1 MHVFTATV
9 GTGDAAL
16 AVLVV
21 QHSAGQSLEAM
32 FETLYTD
39 HADARQQAAC
49 VVVRP
54 DVRDRFVPGDLT
66 AAVTGARPDSPFLDA
81 LRDAL
86 STPDL
91 AFARMPDM
99 PIAVLHTSGEALH
112 LSANINPAGT
122 DTPFASRKLDETAI
136 LSAIRERE
144 LVCLVERSRALLPM
158 IPGSFYRAPSQRL
171 ARAFLRVGNI
181 QFSRHAID
189 AVCFWLLPHMHNC
202 AAILVDT
209 WSISSIAFDL
219 AGLVGDA
226 RGTAPLPVEMLSEYQ
241 DGSTERMAVAAEA
254 LDRLSAELAASTDG
268 EAADDPAKVACI
280 LSATH
285 SGSLIG
291 VLNDLVEMSDFPISL
306 SYVAIFQMG
315 ADLGLASLSDISGTP
330 EFRPLEFGEEA
341 GRTIVEVDSR
351 SYFPL
356 THNDVERV
364 VRIRHS
370 EAAKAFIETFPEV
383 GLVSLH
389 RDHRTDGPTRH
400 NAIHIDTEMLAWSA
414 PFRARFAEQLRAL
427 EPRPSVVVTPLH
439 AAARELGQLAASI
452 LSGDGAV
459 EHYEHS
465 TLVLD
470 EEGPDRESN
479 LALRRAI
486 LGLSSDE
493 AVLVLDDAFITGT
506 RMSAYQ
512 GRLRA
517 MGCKARL
524 HYHVAVSRPANL
536 AHWRNAKSMLGWRSQ
551 QDAVAYARNTVDT
564 TYELC
569 LPNWQERGCPWCVE
583 LLQYDDLVDRG
594 ITLPAFFAARRQRLV
609 AAKDSGLIDDA
620 LLQDG
625 FAPPLQL
632 EQGSIFAPPEASQA
646 AVFASVASAFQ
657 TMRTVLER
665 DLPVLGPRRHPLSTV
680 LKATDYLLDTYTD
693 SIVRAA
699 FLRAAVPDELVY
711 AGQDDED
718 SRQDLISDIVE
729 NPAAHVCDLGHEL
742 ILAAACGKGEL
753 SERAK
758 GALRTHTGR
767 REALDL
773 LQKSRRS
780 SY

>member
-16 AVLVV
+16 GVLVV
-21 QHSAGQSLEAM
+21 QYSTGQSLEAM

-54 DVRDRFVPGDLT
+54 DVRDRFLPGDLT
-66 AAVTGARPDSPFLDA
+66 AAMAGARPDSPFLDV
-81 LRDAL
+81 LCDAL

-112 LSANINPAGT
+112 LSTNINPAGT
-122 DTPFASRKLDETAI
+122 DTPFVSRKLGETAI
-136 LSAIRERE
+136 LNALRERE
-144 LVCLVERSRALLPM
+144 LACLVERSRAMLPM

-171 ARAFLRVGNI
+171 GRAFLRVGNI

-189 AVCFWLLPHMHNC
+189 AVCFWLLPHMQDC
-202 AAILVDT
+202 TAILVDT

-226 RGTAPLPVEMLSEYQ
+226 RGTSPLPVEMLSEYQ
-241 DGSTERMAVAAEA
+241 DGSTERMAVTAEA
-254 LDRLSAELAASTDG
+254 LDRLSAELEGSMDG
-268 EAADDPAKVACI
+268 DVDGNSAKVACI

-291 VLNDLVEMSDFPISL
+291 VLNDLVEMSDFPLSL

-330 EFRPLEFGEEA
+330 EFRPLDPDEEG
-341 GRTIVEVDSR
+341 GRTIVEIDPR

-356 THNDVERV
+356 THNDVERE

-370 EAAKAFIETFPEV
+370 EKVKAFIETFPEP
-383 GLVSLH
+383 GLISLH

-400 NAIHIDTEMLAWSA
+400 NAIHIDTEMLARST

-439 AAARELGQLAASI
+439 TAAREMGQLAATI
-452 LSGDGAV
+452 LGGDAPV
-459 EHYEHS
+459 EHFEHS

-470 EEGPDRESN
+470 QDGPDRESN

-493 AVLVLDDAFITGT
+493 ALLVLDDAFITGT

-524 HYHVAVSRPANL
+524 HYHVAVARPANL
-536 AHWRNAKSMLGWRSQ
+536 AQWRNAKSMLGWRSPE
-551 QDAVAYARNTVDT
+551 DAVAYARNTVDA

-569 LPNWQERGCPWCVE
+569 LPNWQERGCPWCAE
-583 LLQYDDLVDRG
+583 LLQYDDLVARG
-594 ITLPAFFAARRQRLV
+594 IKLPAFFAARRQRLI
-609 AAKDSGLIDDA
+609 AAKDSGLIHDA

-646 AVFASVASAFQ
+646 AVFASVASALQ
-657 TMRTVLER
+657 TMRTILEP
-665 DLPVLGPRRHPLSTV
+665 DLPLLGPRRHPLSTV
-680 LKATDYLLDTYTD
+680 LKATDYLLDTFTD

-699 FLRAAVPDELVY
+699 FLRASISDELVY
-711 AGQDDED
+711 AGRDDEE
-718 SRQDLISDIVE
+718 SRQSLISEIVE

-753 SERAK
+753 SERTK
-758 GALRTHTGR
+758 VALRTHAGR
-767 REALDL
+767 REALEL
-773 LQKSRRS
+773 LDR
-780 SY
+780 

>member
-1 MHVFTATV
+1 VHVFTATV

-39 HADARQQAAC
+39 YAEARQQAAC
-49 VVVRP
+49 VIVRP
-54 DVRDRFVPGDLT
+54 DVRDRFVPVDLA
-66 AAVTGARPDSPFLDA
+66 AAVSGARPASPFLDA
-81 LRDAL
+81 LCDAL

-122 DTPFASRKLDETAI
+122 DTPFESRKLDENTI
-136 LSAIRERE
+136 LSALRERE
-144 LVCLVERSRALLPM
+144 LSCLVERSRALWPM
-158 IPGSFYRAPSQRL
+158 IPGSFYRAPSRRL

-189 AVCFWLLPHMHNC
+189 SVCFWLLPHMHDC
-202 AAILVDT
+202 TAILVDT

-226 RGTAPLPVEMLSEYQ
+226 WGIAPLPVEMLSEYQ

-254 LDRLSAELAASTDG
+254 LDRLSAELDARTER
-268 EAADDPAKVACI
+268 EAAENPAKVACI

-291 VLNDLVEMSDFPISL
+291 VLNDLLTMSDFSLSL

-315 ADLGLASLSDISGTP
+315 ADLGLASLCDISGTP
-330 EFRPLEFGEEA
+330 EFKPLDKGEES
-341 GRTIVEVDSR
+341 GRTIVEVDPR

-364 VRIRHS
+364 IRIRHTQTVR
-370 EAAKAFIETFPEV
+370 AFIEAFTEP
-383 GLVSLH
+383 GLISLH

-400 NAIHIDTEMLAWSA
+400 NAIHIDTEKLTRSA
-414 PFRARFAEQLRAL
+414 PFQAKFAEQLRAL
-427 EPRPSVVVTPLH
+427 KPRPSVVVTPLH

-465 TLVLD
+465 TLALD
-470 EEGPDRESN
+470 EEGPDREAN

-486 LGLSSDE
+486 FGLTPDE
-493 AVLVLDDAFITGT
+493 ALLVLDDAFITGT

-524 HYHVAVSRPANL
+524 HYHVAVARPPNL
-536 AHWRNAKSMLGWRSQ
+536 ANWRNAKAMLGWRSPE
-551 QDAVAYARNTVDT
+551 DSVPHARNTVDS

-569 LPNWQERGCPWCVE
+569 LPNWQERECPWCAE
-583 LLQYDDLVDRG
+583 LSQYNDLVDRG
-594 ITLPAFFAARRQRLV
+594 VMLPAFFAARRQRLV

-625 FAPPLQL
+625 FAPPMQL

-657 TMRTVLER
+657 TMRTVLEP
-665 DLPVLGPRRHPLSTV
+665 DLPLLGPRRHPLSTV

-711 AGQDDED
+711 ASPGDEEK
-718 SRQDLISDIVE
+718 RQVLISEIVE
-729 NPAAHVCDLGHEL
+729 NAAAHVCDLGHEL
-742 ILAAACGKGEL
+742 ILASACGKGEL

-758 GALRTHTGR
+758 IALRTHAGR
-767 REALDL
+767 REALEL
-773 LQKSRRS
+773 LQNSDHKAS
-780 SY
+780 

>member
-1 MHVFTATV
+1 VHVFTATV

-16 AVLVV
+16 GVLVV
-21 QHSAGQSLEAM
+21 QHFAGQSLEAM

-49 VVVRP
+49 VIVRP
-54 DVRDRFVPGDLT
+54 DVRDRFSPDDLT
-66 AAVTGARPDSPFLDA
+66 AAGTGARPGSPFLDA

-86 STPDL
+86 STPEL

-99 PIAVLHTSGEALH
+99 PIAVLHTSGESLH

-122 DTPFASRKLDETAI
+122 DTPFASRKLDDTAI
-136 LSAIRERE
+136 QSALRHRE
-144 LVCLVERSRALLPM
+144 LDCLVERSRALLPM

-181 QFSRHAID
+181 QFSRYAID
-189 AVCFWLLPHMHNC
+189 AVCFWLLPHMHAC
-202 AAILVDT
+202 TAILVDT

-254 LDRLSAELAASTDG
+254 LDRLSAELEARTD
-268 EAADDPAKVACI
+268 EDTAEIPAKVACI

-285 SGSLIG
+285 SGSLIA
-291 VLNDLVEMSDFPISL
+291 VLDDLIAMSDFPLNL

-315 ADLGLASLSDISGTP
+315 VDLGIASLSDISGTP
-330 EFRPLEFGEEA
+330 EFRPLEPGEEG
-341 GRTIVEVDSR
+341 GRTIVEVDPR

-370 EAAKAFIETFPEV
+370 ETAKAFIETFAEP

-400 NAIHIDTEMLAWSA
+400 NAIHIDTEMLARAA
-414 PFRARFAEQLRAL
+414 PFRARFAEKLRAL

-439 AAARELGQLAASI
+439 TAARELGKLAASI

-470 EEGPDRESN
+470 EEGPDREPN

-486 LGLSSDE
+486 LALSSDE
-493 AVLVLDDAFITGT
+493 ALLVLDDAFITGT
-506 RMSAYQ
+506 RMAAYQ

-524 HYHVAVSRPANL
+524 HYHVAVARPADL
-536 AHWRNAKSMLGWRSQ
+536 VRWRNAKLMLGWRSPE
-551 QDAVAYARNTVDT
+551 DAVPHARNTVDA

-569 LPNWQERGCPWCVE
+569 LPNWQERGCPWCAE
-583 LLQYDDLVDRG
+583 LSQYDGLVDCG

-625 FAPPLQL
+625 FAPPLKL
-632 EQGSIFAPPEASQA
+632 EQGSIFAPPDASQA

-657 TMRTVLER
+657 TMRTALEP
-665 DLPVLGPRRHPLSTV
+665 DLPLLGPRRHPLSTV

-699 FLRAAVPDELVY
+699 FLRAAAPDELVY
-711 AGQDDED
+711 AGREGEET
-718 SRQDLISDIVE
+718 RQTLISDIVE

-758 GALRTHTGR
+758 ASLRIHAGR

-773 LQKSRRS
+773 LRK
-780 SY
+780 